1 MLTADLVRVRRRG
14 LELRLVPLSDEERAQ
29 AVRLAEALLDVT
41 RHAVGGARA
50 EVEEAW
56 EAAGSEGLDT
66 RVVAG
71 LRKLVEDRCAFAE
84 ADAESAE
91 GLRREVFLTAAAAR
105 RAAGFDRAAVLAQV
119 GASRGIDVAAVDAGL
134 FADLRDAHALLEAPV
149 IRAEALVA
157 AYEDALAQ
165 AVLLRAVRVRA
176 EVRCR
181 DAAAYRALFRRLKF
195 HRLLYTIAPDAKR
208 GYRIEVDGPFSL
220 FEQVTAYGLKLA
232 LLVPALAA
240 CESWSLEAEVRWGK
254 RREALTF
261 KAAGGGGDE
270 AAPAA
275 LPDDVTALA
284 EALRALRSPWEVQE
298 DAAILPLPGVGLCV
312 PDLQLVH
319 RKTGEVVFVEL
330 LGYWSRD
337 AVWRRVELV
346 EQGLS
351 DRIVFCVS
359 DKLRVSEDALG
370 DERPA
375 ALYVFKRAPSAK
387 ALLERVEALA
397 ARGAKPKPARKRR
410 KGAGP
415 GAGAGPGPG

>member
-14 LELRLVPLSDEERAQ
+14 LELHLVSLSDEERLA
-29 AVRLAEALLDVT
+29 AVRLAAVLLDAT
-41 RHAVGGARA
+41 REAVGSARC

-56 EAAGSEGLDT
+56 ETAGSEGLDP
-66 RVVAG
+66 RVAAG
-71 LRKLVEDRCAFAE
+71 LRKLIEDRCTFAE
-84 ADAESAE
+84 ADAETAE
-91 GLRREVFLTAAAAR
+91 GLRREVFLAAAAAR
-105 RAAGFDRAAVLAQV
+105 RCGQLDRTAVLSQ
-119 GASRGIDVAAVDAGL
+119 VAAARALAADAVETGL
-134 FADLRDAHALLEAPV
+134 FSDLRDAHALLEPAASSP
-149 IRAEALVA
+149 AALVG

-181 DAAAYRALFRRLKF
+181 DAAGYRALFRRLKF
-195 HRLLYTIAPDAKR
+195 HRLLCTIAPGEKG

-261 KAAGGGGDE
+261 KAAGAGGGE
-270 AAPAA
+270 VPPPA
-275 LPDDVTALA
+275 LPDDVAALA
-284 EALRALRSPWEVQE
+284 AALRALGSPWQVHE

-312 PDLQLVH
+312 PDLRLVH
-319 RKTGEVVFVEL
+319 GKTAEVIFVEL

-346 EQGLS
+346 EQGLT

-359 DKLRVSEDALG
+359 DKLRVSEAALG
-370 DERPA
+370 DEHPA
-375 ALYVFKRAPSAK
+375 ALYVFKRAPSAR
-387 ALLERVEALA
+387 ALLERVDALA
-397 ARGAKPKPARKRR
+397 ARSAKKKPAPKRRGAKSV
-410 KGAGP
+410 
-415 GAGAGPGPG
+415 